1 MEDNRILWLK
11 CTIANM
17 LGVYE
22 PEYVNAA
29 IYENL
34 YDFKSFLND
43 KYTKNE
49 DINKMILYVWR
60 TFYDKLVEE
69 EITVL
74 EEGKSRKCIVDLKKA
89 RKKLCNL
96 RYFSTCFLTYVVS
109 VGSYI
114 STKIYILL
122 RWVFCICKGY

>member
-1 MEDNRILWLK
+1 
-11 CTIANM
+11 M

-22 PEYVNAA
+22 PEYVNSV

-34 YDFKSFLND
+34 KDFKSFLDD

-49 DINKMILYVWR
+49 DINKIILYVWR

-74 EEGKSRKCIVDLKKA
+74 EEGEWVKSKV
-89 RKKLCNL
+89 
-96 RYFSTCFLTYVVS
+96 FL
-109 VGSYI
+109 I
-114 STKIYILL
+114 SS
-122 RWVFCICKGY
+122 

>member
-22 PEYVNAA
+22 PEYVNSA

-34 YDFKSFLND
+34 KDFKSFLDD

-49 DINKMILYVWR
+49 DINKIILYVWR

-74 EEGKSRKCIVDLKKA
+74 EE
-89 RKKLCNL
+89 
-96 RYFSTCFLTYVVS
+96 
-109 VGSYI
+109 
-114 STKIYILL
+114 
-122 RWVFCICKGY
+122 

>member
-74 EEGKSRKCIVDLKKA
+74 EEGKTRKCIVDLKK
-89 RKKLCNL
+89 REKNC
-96 RYFSTCFLTYVVS
+96 V
-109 VGSYI
+109 I
-114 STKIYILL
+114 
-122 RWVFCICKGY
+122 